1 MNNRQKAESWKRPKP
16 RVGPIVAAGFIILIA
31 YGMRAQAQVASHSG
45 GGPVVVPSLEGENSV
60 TWVPVYR
67 LLAAAS
73 SQCTSVQRWDPG
85 MGMCM
90 PDGKTD
96 HKTEID
102 GATSPHNATTS
113 PGVGAAPIPSA
124 PSSCPSDRSFD
135 PSMNMCMPGA
145 GKAETALMFKLN
157 QFVLYSSTF
166 GPRGQSR
173 FTGPG
178 LWMLM
183 YDQALSATNHLRID
197 AMGSPEQWTVGDKGT
212 PQLFQT
218 EHIDSMH
225 AHDTIMALEFR
236 DVLTLDTEGKQLLTF
251 LLAPRGGAAV
261 GPVPFMHRV
270 SAEGNPDAPLGHAL
284 QDGFHDV
291 SSVLGIE
298 YQFART
304 AVEVTAFSGQGVR
317 WPVPLHSPDS
327 YSVRV
332 NQAID
337 DHFSVGA
344 SYADVLLPDDT
355 GASEHNRFISSW
367 LTTSHQ
373 FDNDTLKSS
382 LIWGQARAGHGSALN
397 SFLGEVVYQRGKNKI
412 YGRAEVLQ
420 IAPMQLGLVLASGG
434 TDAKWVKALTAG
446 YERTLFKKD
455 ELSLLV
461 GGSYTQDFVPAD
473 FQPAYGSDPGG
484 GKVYLRIKIDSL

>member
-1 MNNRQKAESWKRPKP
+1 MNNKQKARSWKSPKSG
-16 RVGPIVAAGFIILIA
+16 VGPIVAAGFIILTA

-45 GGPVVVPSLEGENSV
+45 GGPVVVPSLEGGNVV
-60 TWVPVYR
+60 TRVPVHW

-73 SQCTSVQRWDPG
+73 PQCTSVQRWDPS

-90 PDGKTD
+90 PNGKTE

-102 GATSPHNATTS
+102 GATSPQNATTS
-113 PGVGAAPIPSA
+113 PGVGAAPTPSA

-135 PSMNMCMPGA
+135 PTMNMCMPGA
-145 GKAETALMFKLN
+145 GKTEAALMFQIN
-157 QFVLYSSTF
+157 QFALYSSTF

-178 LWMLM
+178 MWMLM
-183 YDQALSATNHLRID
+183 YDKALSPTNHLRID
-197 AMGSPEQWTVGDKGT
+197 VMGSPEQLTVGDKGT
-212 PQLFQT
+212 PQLLQT

-236 DVLTLDTEGKQLLTF
+236 DVITLDTEDKQMLTF
-251 LLAPRGGAAV
+251 LLAPRGEAAV
-261 GPVPFMHRV
+261 GPVPFMHRD

-291 SSVLGIE
+291 STVLGIE
-298 YQFART
+298 YQLART
-304 AVEVTAFSGQGVR
+304 AVEVTAFSGQGVS

-327 YSVRV
+327 YSLRV

-373 FDNDTLKSS
+373 FNGDTLKSS
-382 LIWGQARAGHGSALN
+382 LIWGQARASHSGALN
-397 SFLGEVVYQRGKNKI
+397 SFLEEVVYQRGNNKI

-420 IAPMQLGLVLASGG
+420 ITPMQLDLVLASGG

-455 ELSLLV
+455 KLSLFV